1 MDTNQEH
8 RNRGSMLT
16 KGKKKKR
23 NKKQEDQEMH
33 FHLQTKPNTL

>member
-16 KGKKKKR
+16 KGRKKR